1 MVLAGG
7 IIANQKVMGL
17 AKQNC
22 CEKTNKRESRRLDV
36 EGHFNEEPSECRRK
50 LELDW
55 KLSVP
60 FCMTDERA
68 KINEEMTNMIAGD
81 GYDAQLQKG
90 RYIYIYIGQPICRV
104 GHPLITYHCREGDER
119 GAKYPHTL
127 RRKDGEPRGER
138 MRVGQN
144 SPRVKQP
151 EQLEQT
157 PGVGYLQSRAELS
170 SLLRGRQLQIQLGEA
185 SSIS

>member
-90 RYIYIYIGQPICRV
+90 RYIYILVSRSAGSDI
-104 GHPLITYHCREGDER
+104 HLLHTTAEKATREEQST
-119 GAKYPHTL
+119 HTL
-127 RRKDGEPRGER
+127 LGGKT
-138 MRVGQN
+138 V
-144 SPRVKQP
+144 S
-151 EQLEQT
+151 L
-157 PGVGYLQSRAELS
+157 AEN
-170 SLLRGRQLQIQLGEA
+170 G
-185 SSIS
+185 